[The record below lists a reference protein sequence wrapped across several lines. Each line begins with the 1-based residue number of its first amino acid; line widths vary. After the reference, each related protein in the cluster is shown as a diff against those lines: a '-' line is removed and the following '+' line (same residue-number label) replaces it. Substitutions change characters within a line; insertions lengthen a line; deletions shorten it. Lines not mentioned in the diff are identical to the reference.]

1 MKKICKIVANILI
14 ISLLSGCITPE
25 EKAQLKLEQQ
35 RKIIEADNNKCIG
48 YGFTKGTDQFSNCM
62 MQLDISR
69 KEEAALKKVLRCERA
84 KQRQANKKGPS
95 TSGWGA
101 VLEGALDGLEV
112 SDCD

>member
-1 MKKICKIVANILI
+1 MKKIVILFTV
-14 ISLLSGCITPE
+14 LLLYGCVSPE

-95 TSGWGA
+95 ASGWGA

>member
-1 MKKICKIVANILI
+1 MKKICQIVVNILI

-35 RKIIEADNNKCIG
+35 RKIIETDNNKCIG

-69 KEEAALKKVLRCERA
+69 NEEKALKKALRCERE

-95 TSGWGA
+95 LSGWGA
-101 VLEGALDGLEV
+101 LLEGAIDGAAL
-112 SDCD
+112 SDC

>member
-1 MKKICKIVANILI
+1 
-14 ISLLSGCITPE
+14 
-25 EKAQLKLEQQ
+25 
-35 RKIIEADNNKCIG
+35 
-48 YGFTKGTDQFSNCM
+48 M

-69 KEEAALKKVLRCERA
+69 KEEYALKEVLRCERA

-95 TSGWGA
+95 ASGWGA